1 MQLAIR
7 DDDIDPREL
16 RDLFDVA
23 CELEDGARR
32 DFLEEHCV
40 GRPALRERIEGLLSA
55 DTEAVADARW
65 TLPALLCEAGR
76 LAAEDELPFDRIG
89 PYRVLSRIG
98 AGGMGT
104 VYLAERDY
112 DGHIGRAAIKVIPR
126 ILADPEN
133 IDRFVRERHILARLN
148 HPHIARMLDAGR
160 TEDGVPWLAMEY
172 VDGVPIER
180 FAKERGLQPKARL
193 ELFETICDAV
203 MYAHR
208 NLVVHRDL
216 KPANILVTADGV
228 VKLLDFGI
236 AKLLSENSAEGATSS
251 AIMTPAY
258 ASPEQIAGGAITTSS
273 DVYSLGVILYE
284 LISGEKCTAPRKR
297 LKGDIENVVS
307 MALRQEPER
316 RYASA
321 DDLGED
327 ARRALEG
334 FPVRARPDSLGYR
347 SRRLIARRPIEF
359 ALLAAMS
366 VAVCIAAL
374 LAFQQYREAQR
385 RFAEVRAT
393 ANSFLFGIEDALAGL
408 PGTTRARMLVAQRGQ
423 QYLDTLASDRSSDM
437 TLKHELASAYRKFGD
452 ILGQPFSPNLGDFDG
467 AARDYSKAEALFASI
482 ASAGRA
488 DAGVYIEW
496 GQVLTHQCQIAIRQS
511 APEKAIAYGEKAV
524 QVLEKAVAFNPGSRD
539 AQVALLG
546 GRQAL
551 VLASLTRSL
560 SNGSLAA
567 YQKAAA
573 DAAEAL
579 KTARLLSGR
588 YPGDEIIQKAL
599 AAACEYR
606 VYTGNDLR
614 RVTGTARASSDEVM
628 LVREEVS
635 ITRGLFDRSPDRYR
649 RALADAYTDLAL
661 TLAFTGDAAGAET
674 AARESL
680 RRFEESAGADRDDL
694 EAFRDVAVAHW
705 SLARAM
711 AAGNH
716 RPQATAEYEKVAA
729 DYERLGKTNPADRH
743 DGVFIEANDW
753 LAEWYLK
760 RGERARA
767 LGYYRSNIGALTGQ
781 SGADAV
787 VALALD
793 EERLG
798 DALAPT
804 DPASAVDCYR
814 DAATIW
820 KRLGDAGPLL
830 PVDAEKPK
838 EVERKLSAFK

>member
-1 MQLAIR
+1 
-7 DDDIDPREL
+7 
-16 RDLFDVA
+16 V
-23 CELEDGARR
+23 
-32 DFLEEHCV
+32 
-40 GRPALRERIEGLLSA
+40 S
-55 DTEAVADARW
+55 
-65 TLPALLCEAGR
+65 
-76 LAAEDELPFDRIG
+76 
-89 PYRVLSRIG
+89 
-98 AGGMGT
+98 
-104 VYLAERDY
+104 
-112 DGHIGRAAIKVIPR
+112 
-126 ILADPEN
+126 
-133 IDRFVRERHILARLN
+133 
-148 HPHIARMLDAGR
+148 
-160 TEDGVPWLAMEY
+160 
-172 VDGVPIER
+172 
-180 FAKERGLQPKARL
+180 
-193 ELFETICDAV
+193 
-203 MYAHR
+203 
-208 NLVVHRDL
+208 
-216 KPANILVTADGV
+216 ADGV

-236 AKLLSENSAEGATSS
+236 AKLLSETAAGGATSS
-251 AIMTPAY
+251 AMMTPSY

-284 LISGEKCTAPRKR
+284 LISGEKCTVPRKR

-321 DDLGED
+321 GDLGED

-334 FPVRARPDSLGYR
+334 FPVRARQDSLGYR
-347 SRRLIARRPIEF
+347 TLRLFARRPIEF

-366 VAVCIAAL
+366 FAVCIAAL

-393 ANSFLFGIEDALAGL
+393 ANSFLFGIDDALAGL

-437 TLKHELASAYRKFGD
+437 SLKHELASGYRRFGD
-452 ILGQPFSPNLGDFDG
+452 ILGQPFGPNLGDVDG

-496 GQVLTHQCQIAIRQS
+496 GQVLTDQCQIAIRQS
-511 APEKAIAYGEKAV
+511 ASEKAIAYGEKAV

-539 AQVALLG
+539 AEVALLR

-567 YQKAAA
+567 YQEAAS

-579 KTARLLSGR
+579 KTARLLAGR
-588 YPGDEIIQKAL
+588 YPGDETIQKAL
-599 AAACEYR
+599 AAACEYQ
-606 VYTGNDLR
+606 VYTWYDLR
-614 RVTGTARASSDEVM
+614 RVTVTARTNSDEV
-628 LVREEVS
+628 LLTREEVN
-635 ITRGLFDRSPDRYR
+635 ITRGLFDRSPDHYR
-649 RALADAYTDLAL
+649 RQYADAYTDLAL
-661 TLAFTGDAAGAET
+661 TLASAGEAAGAET

-716 RPQATAEYEKVAA
+716 WPEAAAEYEKVAA

-743 DGVFIEANDW
+743 DQAIIEANDW
-753 LAEWYLK
+753 LGAWYLK
-760 RGERARA
+760 HGERARA
-767 LGYYRSNIGALTGQ
+767 LGLYRSNIRALTGLN
-781 SGADAV
+781 GADAV
-787 VALALD
+787 EALALD

-798 DALAPT
+798 DALAPA
-804 DPASAVDCYR
+804 DPAGAVERYR
-814 DAATIW
+814 DAAAIW

-830 PVDAEKPK
+830 PVDADRPK